1 MGRIIAIANQKGG
14 VGKTTTAITLSS
26 CLALANKKVLLID
39 ADPQGNATSGLGIDR
54 YSIKST
60 IYEAILGLN
69 PIAEC
74 ILSTGMVGLDIV
86 PADIKLT
93 GALVELVYVE
103 NKEKRLSIA
112 ISGLDRRYD
121 FIVIDSPPS
130 LGILSINILVAAK
143 EVIIPLQCEYYALE
157 GLSQL
162 MNIINIVKENIN
174 PALNIK
180 GILLT
185 MADMR
190 TNLTQQV
197 IKEVRQYFNEKVFN
211 TVIPRN
217 VRLGEA
223 PSFGKSIIEYDIRST
238 GAEAYLE
245 FTKEVLKDG

>member
-1 MGRIIAIANQKGG
+1 MVRIIAITNQKGG
-14 VGKTTTAITLSS
+14 VGKTTTSINLSA

-39 ADPQGNATSGLGIDR
+39 ADPQGNATSGIGIDKYNIR
-54 YSIKST
+54 AT
-60 IYEAILGLN
+60 IYESILGLN
-69 PIAEC
+69 SISEC
-74 ILSTGMVGLDIV
+74 IVSSGIVGLDIV

-93 GALVELVYVE
+93 GALVELINME
-103 NKEKRLSIA
+103 EKEKKLSKA
-112 ISGLDRRYD
+112 LSSVDKQYD
-121 FIVIDSPPS
+121 FIIIDSPPS
-130 LGILSINILVAAK
+130 LGILSINILAAVK

-162 MNIINIVKENIN
+162 LKIINKVKESIN
-174 PALNIK
+174 PFLDVR

-197 IKEVRQYFNEKVFN
+197 IKEVRQHFNDKVFD
-211 TVIPRN
+211 TIIPRN

-238 GAEAYLE
+238 GAEAYLQ
-245 FTKEVLKDG
+245 FAKEVLNG

>member
-1 MGRIIAIANQKGG
+1 MSRIIAIANQKGG
-14 VGKTTTAITLSS
+14 VGKTTTAVNLSA

-39 ADPQGNATSGLGIDR
+39 FDPQGNATSGIGIDKK
-54 YSIKST
+54 SIKST
-60 IYEAILGLN
+60 IYESILGLI
-69 PIAEC
+69 PISES
-74 ILSTGMVGLDIV
+74 ILSTGIIGLDIV

-93 GALVELVYVE
+93 GALVELLSLE
-103 NKEKRLSIA
+103 EKEKRLSMA
-112 ISGLDRRYD
+112 IVDVDKQYD
-121 FIVIDSPPS
+121 FIIIDAPPS
-130 LGILSINILVAAK
+130 MGILSVNILAAAK

-162 MNIINIVKENIN
+162 LNIINRIRENMN
-174 PALNIK
+174 PSLEMR

-197 IKEVRQYFNEKVFN
+197 IKEVRQYFSEKVFN
-211 TVIPRN
+211 TIIPRN

-223 PSFGKSIIEYDIRST
+223 PSFGKPIIQYDIRST

-245 FTKEVLKDG
+245 FTKEVLNG